1 MKHLLSAFL
10 FLVILATLFL
20 SGCSSYDASS
30 GSGFSQ
36 RDLEL
41 QRRLAERQIAR

>member
-1 MKHLLSAFL
+1 MKHLLPAFL
-10 FLVILATLFL
+10 FLVLVAVLFL
-20 SGCSSYDASS
+20 SGCASYDGG

-41 QRRLAERQIAR
+41 QRRQSERSRGF